1 MQINKKS
8 LLVKGILFIA
18 TGMLLVAC
26 GSGTS
31 KDETK
36 TDASVTDTT
45 TTGETEG
52 VTYTLPSPL
61 QIASIFKKS
70 GLNYKDGVTSS
81 RRDPSK
87 YTSFLSKTL
96 NLGVYSADLSY
107 ALMNKQNQ
115 EAMSYMKLSRQVADN
130 LGIGS
135 VYDENNIS
143 KRFEKNIGNMD
154 SMALIVS
161 ELQMVTDMYLNEN
174 KQQQITPILFAGAWI
189 ESLYIASK
197 VFENGKDEALNK
209 KISEQ
214 MNILGSITNALKVE
228 EKKEPGITGL
238 IADLT
243 VIQNIYDA
251 LPSVKKNNLDTI
263 VDTRKKT
270 ILTNDEVATLTKK
283 IEELRTKFINE
294 K

>member
-1 MQINKKS
+1 MRINKKS
-8 LLVKGILFIA
+8 LIVKGMSFIA

-26 GSGTS
+26 GSETT
-31 KDETK
+31 KEETK
-36 TDASVTDTT
+36 TEAPVGDTAASA
-45 TTGETEG
+45 ETQG
-52 VTYTLPSPL
+52 VTCTLCSPL

-70 GLNYKDGVTSS
+70 GMKFKDGVTSS
-81 RRDPSK
+81 KRDPSK

-107 ALMNKQNQ
+107 TLLNKQNQ
-115 EAMSYMKLSRQVADN
+115 EAMAYMKLSRQVADN
-130 LGIGS
+130 LGIGA

-143 KRFEKNIGNMD
+143 KRFEKNIDNMD
-154 SMALIVS
+154 SLALIVS
-161 ELQMVTDMYLNEN
+161 ELQEVTDMFLDEN
-174 KQQQITPILFAGAWI
+174 KRQEITPIVFAGAWI

-209 KISEQ
+209 KLSEQ
-214 MNILGSITNALKVE
+214 MNILGSIINALKSE
-228 EKKEPGITGL
+228 EKKEASISRI

-251 LPSVKKNNLDTI
+251 LPSVKNNLDTI

-270 ILTNDEVATLTKK
+270 TLTNDEVATLTKK